1 VLNRFPFEQHQ
12 EQTLD
17 QDALPVMES
26 ADPELVTNKMMPLAV
41 SQYVNFDL
49 ECSGLFGDREIEAA
63 KRLTKDG

>member
-1 VLNRFPFEQHQ
+1 VLNKFPLEQHQ

-26 ADPELVTNKMMPLAV
+26 ADPELVTKMPLAV
-41 SQYVNFDL
+41 SQYVDFDL

-63 KRLTKDG
+63 KRLMKDA